1 LRPAL
6 AVVLCAWVLW
16 SEAPPGSGRWRLADA
31 MQVAFENK
39 AECDR
44 AVSDLHNARALS
56 ADEAATKGDPVAPVF
71 WVCLPES
78 VDPRGPKAGGASR

>member
-1 LRPAL
+1 MRGAL

-31 MQVAFENK
+31 MQVAFERK
-39 AECDR
+39 AECER
-44 AVSDLHNARALS
+44 AGSDLHTARALS
-56 ADEAATKGDPVAPVF
+56 ADEAATKGAPVPPAF

-78 VDPRGPKAGGASR
+78 VDPRGPKAGGSDR